1 MLEDDIQYLAGRKF
15 GVSLER
21 LENDVWQGIDAQ
33 ARLSQA
39 ANIVG
44 AWQAAIVALVLF
56 TGVAGGAYVGRLQA
70 ATEANHDVVSPGAGR
85 APSTLL
91 LGARL

>member
-1 MLEDDIQYLAGRKF
+1 MLEDDIQRLAGRTLEM
-15 GVSLER
+15 SLEG
-21 LENDVWQGIDAQ
+21 LENDVWQGVDAQ
-33 ARLSQA
+33 ARLSRA

-56 TGVAGGAYVGRLQA
+56 SGVAGGAYVGRLQA
-70 ATEANHDVVSPGAGR
+70 ATEANHDVVLPGAGL